1 MDILFSFDTEDY
13 IDPVSN
19 DALLRLARAH
29 TRHGVPAT
37 FGLVGEKA
45 RFLWTLG
52 RDDVIA
58 ELKHHEVGY
67 HSDHHFMR
75 ADPSYDPMHVPAY
88 TETQGWDAGVARLLA
103 EESRGLHDIAEVFG
117 RRPTTFLRTFG
128 DWGPQMMAAYAQLDV
143 PVFAYGPMFYTQDT
157 APMWYCNQLHVANPR
172 VMYEKNLHV
181 WTLSAEEKLAQLKA
195 ELVRHL
201 EQGTPRLGWVTHPTR
216 FISDVWWEAPNW
228 FDRREP
234 WPRARWEVP
243 ARFERERIDELL
255 WIADGLVG
263 FASELSDVVPRT
275 FREFYDE
282 YRPGRIWV
290 SAGEVTA
297 LAGQVEERPAVLWA
311 GGEPFS
317 PAEAFGVFAHQL
329 SAGLLGVGPE
339 RSPLRRLLGPTEE
352 PVADGPGGDVSRQDL
367 ARACVE
373 VELWI
378 REHARV
384 PHAVDVG
391 GDRVGPGTFFNAM
404 AAALRGPECARVAMR
419 AAENLPVPCHE
430 DDYERIAQGRPLGV
444 VQYWSDREAFDFP
457 RVRRHAQLQMWTFK
471 PAVRSRS

>member
-1 MDILFSFDTEDY
+1 M
-13 IDPVSN
+13 
-19 DALLRLARAH
+19 
-29 TRHGVPAT
+29 
-37 FGLVGEKA
+37 
-45 RFLWTLG
+45 
-52 RDDVIA
+52 
-58 ELKHHEVGY
+58 
-67 HSDHHFMR
+67 
-75 ADPSYDPMHVPAY
+75 
-88 TETQGWDAGVARLLA
+88 
-103 EESRGLHDIAEVFG
+103 
-117 RRPTTFLRTFG
+117 
-128 DWGPQMMAAYAQLDV
+128 
-143 PVFAYGPMFYTQDT
+143 
-157 APMWYCNQLHVANPR
+157 
-172 VMYEKNLHV
+172 
-181 WTLSAEEKLAQLKA
+181 
-195 ELVRHL
+195 
-201 EQGTPRLGWVTHPTR
+201 
-216 FISDVWWEAPNW
+216 
-228 FDRREP
+228 
-234 WPRARWEVP
+234 
-243 ARFERERIDELL
+243 L

-430 DDYERIAQGRPLGV
+430 DDYERIAQGRPLGF